1 VPRSHD
7 LCTRPLAAH
16 ANGIPARIL
25 KFASGDGE
33 IGKPR
38 RTRSLAHALHRDTRD
53 GTTMGG
59 AAMDL
64 SAHAHTE
71 LCSLTDSLSSSIR
84 WRMRDYE
91 AILRAELEILTEP
104 DAATLKPLVP
114 SAGRPE
120 RRH

>member
-1 VPRSHD
+1 
-7 LCTRPLAAH
+7 
-16 ANGIPARIL
+16 
-25 KFASGDGE
+25 
-33 IGKPR
+33 
-38 RTRSLAHALHRDTRD
+38 
-53 GTTMGG
+53 
-59 AAMDL
+59 MDL
-64 SAHAHTE
+64 SAHARIE

-91 AILRAELEILTEP
+91 AILRAELEILAEP